1 MLTAWVLL
9 MLNSLFFTLRLS
21 GGGSGGSFPRPLKAE
36 EERAYLDRFAKG
48 DMDAR
53 NKLIEHNLRL
63 VAHIIKKYYTQ
74 NGDQDD
80 LISIGT
86 IGLIKAISTFDPSRT
101 SKLSTYAARCIDNE
115 LLMMFR
121 ARRKRS
127 REVSLYEPIGTDRE
141 GNEISLLDIIES
153 PPVDVV
159 DDCFKRDS
167 ISYLLRYIRTV
178 LSPKE
183 YQVICCRYGLNG
195 QEPLTQREIA
205 ENLSISRSYV
215 SRIEKNALRK
225 LRTLFPENQ

>member
-1 MLTAWVLL
+1 MLLNFLQFNSMVAYTSTAFPEPLSPEEEEKYIDL
-9 MLNSLFFTLRLS
+9 ML
-21 GGGSGGSFPRPLKAE
+21 
-36 EERAYLDRFAKG
+36 KG
-48 DMDAR
+48 DTNAR
-53 NKLIEHNLRL
+53 NILIEHNLRL
-63 VAHIIKKYYTQ
+63 VAHVAKKYQ
-74 NGDQDD
+74 GCDEDPDD